1 LPDDLGRVRAGPA
14 AVRSGSVL
22 QPAVQVGEVSFGL
35 GGAFLG
41 CLPGCLAMESAYL
54 VEMMRAPAERV
65 WAPQTRA

>member
-1 LPDDLGRVRAGPA
+1 
-14 AVRSGSVL
+14 
-22 QPAVQVGEVSFGL
+22 VSFGL